1 MAALHVGSERL
12 LAGFD
17 DWKGSHTLDA
27 LRGRRITAVSARSSA
42 RVLTPEATE
51 HFDSMLL
58 SRQNNTAVSE
68 RSSASVLT
76 PQATEHFDSML
87 LTLRIIPP

>member
-27 LRGRRITAVSARSSA
+27 LRGRRTYTLGIYQD
-42 RVLTPEATE
+42 
-51 HFDSMLL
+51 FDRISKRILL
-58 SRQNNTAVSE
+58 GFSG
-68 RSSASVLT
+68 
-76 PQATEHFDSML
+76 F
-87 LTLRIIPP
+87 